1 MSLAPDRPLQILLS
15 LCLILSLFS
24 CKPDPGERIVDDAIE
39 AHGGAAYGSFTL
51 AFDFRNRHY
60 TATRDGG
67 IFTYTREFRDSTG
80 NITDLLNNEG
90 FTRYLNNSV
99 VDLPEK
105 RKKAFT
111 SSVNSVIYFALL
123 PFGLNDRAVNK
134 EWLRE
139 TEIDSKRYDVV
150 RVTFDP
156 TGGGSDHQDVFLY
169 WFDQQ
174 THTMDYLA
182 YTYETEGGGLRF
194 RKAVNPRVINGIR
207 LQDYINYKPKD
218 ETVPVDS
225 LESMFVEGKLE
236 ILSEIKLE
244 NAVVTD
250 IDDKQASDAS
260 K

>member
-1 MSLAPDRPLQILLS
+1 MSLYPDRPLKMLLS
-15 LCLILSLFS
+15 LGLILSLLS
-24 CKPDPGERIVDDAIE
+24 CEQDPGKRIVDRAIE
-39 AHGGAAYGSFTL
+39 THGGAAYESFTL

-67 IFTYTREFRDSTG
+67 IFTYTREFTDSTG
-80 NITDLLNNEG
+80 NIKDVLNNEG
-90 FTRYLNNSV
+90 FTRYRDNSV
-99 VDLPEK
+99 VDIPDK

-123 PFGLNDRAVNK
+123 PFGLNDQAVNK
-134 EWLRE
+134 EWVRE
-139 TEIDSKRYDVV
+139 TQIGGRGYDVV

-156 TGGGSDHQDVFLY
+156 TGGGSDHQDVYLY

-194 RKAVNPRVINGIR
+194 RKAVNPRVIGGIR
-207 LQDYINYKPKD
+207 LQDYINYKPED
-218 ETVPVDS
+218 ETVHIDS
-225 LESMFVEGKLE
+225 LESMFVARELK

-250 IDDKQASDAS
+250 ISNK
-260 K
+260 